1 MRKNAAMRRGAES
14 ERTSAAA
21 LIPVA
26 FVALAVLL
34 LALVVKGNQTGT
46 IVVEHTILTSTTI
59 QNGAQPVHTA
69 PFSMVSITQT
79 SADGSE
85 QRAFTSNSLARPG
98 FQFVTAGQQIELY
111 DPLDHTVYETTL
123 AGEQRVIHQ
132 EVLRSEPKGSYATVQ
147 AVRVG
152 SPIPAVPGSRS
163 IYEQRLM
170 AGDYRIAGR
179 ATVDGRPALKLV
191 QTHGNALNPAP
202 QLQDEE
208 SVGTVYVSPRTYD
221 PIEEVIT
228 TSFSGVKSTLV
239 RRWQT
244 YLTVPSNR
252 RTQRLL
258 SLTSLHPGARVIHN
272 ALAFYRAAQ
281 SQALPTRTVVT
292 QSSTNSSQAH
302 G

>member
-1 MRKNAAMRRGAES
+1 MDRGAEIQ
-14 ERTSAAA
+14 RTSAAA

-34 LALVVKGNQTGT
+34 LALVVRGNETGT
-46 IVVEHTILTSTTI
+46 IVVEHTIFTSTTI
-59 QNGAQPVHTA
+59 QDGKPVRTT
-69 PFSMVSITQT
+69 PFSMVEITQT

-85 QRAFTSNSLARPG
+85 QRSFTSNGLSRPG

-123 AGEQRVIHQ
+123 AGEQRAIHQ
-132 EVLRSEPKGSYATVQ
+132 EVLRSEPNGSYASVQ
-147 AVRVG
+147 AVRVT
-152 SPIPAVPGSRS
+152 STIPAVPGSRS

-179 ATVDGRPALKLV
+179 ATVDGRRALKLL
-191 QTHGNALNPAP
+191 QTGSALNPAP
-202 QLQDEE
+202 QLHDYE
-208 SVGTVYVSPRTYD
+208 SVDTVYVSPRTYD
-221 PIEEVIT
+221 PIERVIK
-228 TSFSGVKSTLV
+228 TSFSGVTSTMV
-239 RRWQT
+239 QRWQA
-244 YLTVPSNR
+244 YLTAPSNR

-258 SLTSLHPGARVIHN
+258 SLTWRHPGARVIHN

-281 SQALPTRTVVT
+281 SQALPTRSVTT
-292 QSSTNSSQAH
+292 QSSTNSIQAH